1 MSLFL
6 AMCTFS
12 LVMSITPGPVNI
24 VIVNSGINNGFKKT
38 FAFISGATIGFT
50 LLLVLIGLGLNTV
63 LEKKSL
69 FFSSLTFL
77 SSLFIIYLG
86 YKIINSKGNIEI
98 NNKEKK
104 TPYFYEGFLMQW
116 LNPKA
121 WIASMSGVSLFSSS
135 DFNLYS
141 FIFIYFFI
149 CYLSLMLWGYI
160 GEKISYLLKIE
171 KHLKLLNFIMG
182 SLLIVLAVYLFYVQI
197 F

>member
-86 YKIINSKGNIEI
+86 YKIINSTGNIGI

-135 DFNLYS
+135 DFILYS

-149 CYLSLMLWGYI
+149 CYLSLMFWGYI

>member
-86 YKIINSKGNIEI
+86 YKIINSTGNIKI

-149 CYLSLMLWGYI
+149 CYLSLMFWGYI

>member
-50 LLLVLIGLGLNTV
+50 LLLVLIGLGFNTV

-86 YKIINSKGNIEI
+86 YKIINSTGNIEI

-121 WIASMSGVSLFSSS
+121 WIASMSGISLFSSS

-141 FIFIYFFI
+141 FIFVYFFI
-149 CYLSLMLWGYI
+149 CYLSLMFWGYI